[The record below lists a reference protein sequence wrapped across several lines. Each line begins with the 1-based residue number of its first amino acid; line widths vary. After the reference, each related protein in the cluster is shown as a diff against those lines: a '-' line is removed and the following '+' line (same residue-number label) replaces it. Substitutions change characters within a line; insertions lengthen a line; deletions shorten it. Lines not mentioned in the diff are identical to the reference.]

1 MVISFYLQFTVSV
14 SFHFNDNR
22 CVEDIVFDCEA
33 FLPFFVVKYNTG
45 ECICVCVSWASQC
58 GIIKEI
64 RQNAGLIVYLR
75 VLLAGPVRRNQSKIL
90 VYSMYCL
97 LTRATDQNRATCDH

>member
-1 MVISFYLQFTVSV
+1 M
-14 SFHFNDNR
+14 

-33 FLPFFVVKYNTG
+33 FSPFSSLNIIQESVF
-45 ECICVCVSWASQC
+45 VCVSVGHHSVKF

-75 VLLAGPVRRNQSKIL
+75 VLLAGPVRRN
-90 VYSMYCL
+90 
-97 LTRATDQNRATCDH
+97 H